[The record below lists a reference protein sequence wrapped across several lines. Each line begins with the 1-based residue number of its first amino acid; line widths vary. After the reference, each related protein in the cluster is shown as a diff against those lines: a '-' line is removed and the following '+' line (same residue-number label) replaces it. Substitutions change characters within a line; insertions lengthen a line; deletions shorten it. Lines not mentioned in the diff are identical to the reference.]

1 MKNCPKCN
9 ETLLNTHLGC
19 PVCNIDLV
27 PSTTQKKIPDLVIL
41 CTVLN
46 EAKAHIMRGFLESE
60 GIPCQLENIS
70 FHAEP
75 APVADLM
82 KVRLWTLK
90 EDADEARRLLQE
102 RESVQFSRA
111 VQRKC
116 MRRMRFAR
124 IVASGW
130 KSVKRN
136 ESIRE
141 SIFTNIP
148 DGGEAVFPCDFLSF

>member
-1 MKNCPKCN
+1 MKNCQKCN
-9 ETLLNTHLGC
+9 ETFPDTHFRC
-19 PVCNIDLV
+19 PVCNIELEL
-27 PSTTQKKIPDLVIL
+27 STAQKGSPDLVIL

-102 RESVQFSRA
+102 RESVQVCSSCA
-111 VQRKC
+111 KEVYAQDETC
-116 MRRMRFAR
+116 
-124 IVASGW
+124 
-130 KSVKRN
+130 
-136 ESIRE
+136 
-141 SIFTNIP
+141 P
-148 DGGEAVFPCDFLSF
+148 HCGERLEVC

>member
-9 ETLLNTHLGC
+9 KKLLNTHLGC

-27 PSTTQKKIPDLVIL
+27 TSTKQKKIPDLVIL

-102 RESVQFSRA
+102 RESVQVCSSCA
-111 VQRKC
+111 KEVYAQDEIC
-116 MRRMRFAR
+116 
-124 IVASGW
+124 
-130 KSVKRN
+130 
-136 ESIRE
+136 
-141 SIFTNIP
+141 P
-148 DGGEAVFPCDFLSF
+148 HCGERLEEC

>member
-9 ETLLNTHLGC
+9 ETFLDTHFGC
-19 PVCNIDLV
+19 PVCNIELV
-27 PSTTQKKIPDLVIL
+27 PSAAQKEAPDLVIL

-75 APVADLM
+75 APVEDLM

-90 EDADEARRLLQE
+90 EDAEQARRLLQE
-102 RESVQFSRA
+102 REDFQV
-111 VQRKC
+111 C
-116 MRRMRFAR
+116 
-124 IVASGW
+124 SGCA
-130 KSVKRN
+130 KKVDAQDEICSHC
-136 ESIRE
+136 
-141 SIFTNIP
+141 
-148 DGGEAVFPCDFLSF
+148 GEWLEEC

>member
-1 MKNCPKCN
+1 MSNCPKCN
-9 ETLLNTHLGC
+9 ETFLDTYFRC
-19 PVCNIDLV
+19 PVCNIELV
-27 PSTTQKKIPDLVIL
+27 PSTAQTEAPDLIIL

-90 EDADEARRLLQE
+90 EDAEQARQLLQKRENVQVCSGCAKEVDEEDEVCPHCGE
-102 RESVQFSRA
+102 RLEE
-111 VQRKC
+111 C
-116 MRRMRFAR
+116 
-124 IVASGW
+124 
-130 KSVKRN
+130 
-136 ESIRE
+136 
-141 SIFTNIP
+141 
-148 DGGEAVFPCDFLSF
+148 

>member
-1 MKNCPKCN
+1 MKDCPKCN
-9 ETLLNTHLGC
+9 VTFFDAHFRC
-19 PVCNIDLV
+19 PECNIELV
-27 PSTTQKKIPDLVIL
+27 PSTMEKEAPYLVIL

-82 KVRLWTLK
+82 KVRLWTLR

-102 RESVQFSRA
+102 L
-111 VQRKC
+111 
-116 MRRMRFAR
+116 
-124 IVASGW
+124 
-130 KSVKRN
+130 
-136 ESIRE
+136 ESIQVC
-141 SIFTNIP
+141 SGCAKKVAAQDKVCP
-148 DGGEAVFPCDFLSF
+148 HCGERLEEC

>member
-1 MKNCPKCN
+1 MQNCPKCN
-9 ETLLNTHLGC
+9 EMFPDTHFRC
-19 PVCNIDLV
+19 PECNIDLV
-27 PSTTQKKIPDLVIL
+27 SSTSQKEAPDLVIL

-90 EDADEARRLLQE
+90 EDAEQARRLLQE
-102 RESVQFSRA
+102 RESVQ
-111 VQRKC
+111 VC
-116 MRRMRFAR
+116 
-124 IVASGW
+124 SGC
-130 KSVKRN
+130 STEVDAQDVVCPHCGDQL
-136 ESIRE
+136 EE
-141 SIFTNIP
+141 
-148 DGGEAVFPCDFLSF
+148 C

>member
-1 MKNCPKCN
+1 M
-9 ETLLNTHLGC
+9 
-19 PVCNIDLV
+19 
-27 PSTTQKKIPDLVIL
+27 VIL
-41 CTVLN
+41 CTVLD

-102 RESVQFSRA
+102 RESVKVCSGCA
-111 VQRKC
+111 KEVDVQDEIC
-116 MRRMRFAR
+116 
-124 IVASGW
+124 
-130 KSVKRN
+130 
-136 ESIRE
+136 
-141 SIFTNIP
+141 P
-148 DGGEAVFPCDFLSF
+148 HCGERLEEF

>member
-1 MKNCPKCN
+1 M
-9 ETLLNTHLGC
+9 
-19 PVCNIDLV
+19 
-27 PSTTQKKIPDLVIL
+27 VIL

-90 EDADEARRLLQE
+90 EDVDEARRLLQE
-102 RESVQFSRA
+102 RESVQ
-111 VQRKC
+111 VC
-116 MRRMRFAR
+116 
-124 IVASGW
+124 SGCA
-130 KSVKRN
+130 KEVYTQD
-136 ESIRE
+136 EIC
-141 SIFTNIP
+141 P
-148 DGGEAVFPCDFLSF
+148 HCGERLEEC